1 MNQELSPLSRMMLK
15 LLVVDMSRQVL
26 VEVTEHD
33 WGLETQKKSPFQE
46 YNN

>member
-26 VEVTEHD
+26 VEVTELD
-33 WGLETQKKSPFQE
+33 WRTGDSEEIIISTVF
-46 YNN
+46 